1 MPFSKNDNFPV
12 WLKYVV
18 SPQFSTFDFQTKTIA
33 IKKLFIKTSKKIP
46 TASGNT
52 IIYCIQIIFLFF
64 ATFTLHHGR
73 GEPCGIW
80 GKVAVRD
87 PVPFPTGG
95 ACCHGSGLAFAS
107 KVKK

>member
-46 TASGNT
+46 QASGNT
-52 IIYCIQIIFLFF
+52 IIYRIQIIFIFLQ
-64 ATFTLHHGR
+64 LLL
-73 GEPCGIW
+73 CIM
-80 GKVAVRD
+80 V
-87 PVPFPTGG
+87 G
-95 ACCHGSGLAFAS
+95 ANRVGFG
-107 KVKK
+107 VK